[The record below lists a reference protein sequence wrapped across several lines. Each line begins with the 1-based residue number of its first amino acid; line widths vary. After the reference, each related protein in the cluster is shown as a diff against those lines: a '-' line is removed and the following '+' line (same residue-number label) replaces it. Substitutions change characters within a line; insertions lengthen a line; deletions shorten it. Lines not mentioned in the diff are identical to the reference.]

1 MEPRIGTGNNSKE
14 NYSVGCSTRFLRKI
28 EQEWS
33 GRLQLL
39 AIQSLGCCF
48 NLPKQEIGNHALG

>member
-1 MEPRIGTGNNSKE
+1 MACGIGTGNSSKE
-14 NYSVGCSTRFLRKI
+14 NYSVGCSTRFLREI

-39 AIQSLGCCF
+39 AIQSLGYRF
-48 NLPKQEIGNHALG
+48 NRPKQ